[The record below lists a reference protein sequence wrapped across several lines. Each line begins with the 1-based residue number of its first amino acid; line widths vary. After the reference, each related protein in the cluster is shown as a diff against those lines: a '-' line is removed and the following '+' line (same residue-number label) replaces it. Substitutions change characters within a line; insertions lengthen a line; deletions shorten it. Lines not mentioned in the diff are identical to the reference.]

1 MRILVIGHNRS
12 GTTLILFILMK
23 LLKYQKIDIN
33 KLIDDSSNK
42 LDKKD
47 FIGFPS
53 LSKATI
59 SRHIITNDSI
69 SYTTK
74 FNCIYSLKNLPENS
88 IFRVNQLSKEDLELL
103 SYFDIVIHQRIRLDL
118 LLSNLETYQLWNSLW

>member
-53 LSKATI
+53 LSKANFKT
-59 SRHIITNDSI
+59 
-69 SYTTK
+69 Y
-74 FNCIYSLKNLPENS
+74 KN
-88 IFRVNQLSKEDLELL
+88 
-103 SYFDIVIHQRIRLDL
+103 
-118 LLSNLETYQLWNSLW
+118 